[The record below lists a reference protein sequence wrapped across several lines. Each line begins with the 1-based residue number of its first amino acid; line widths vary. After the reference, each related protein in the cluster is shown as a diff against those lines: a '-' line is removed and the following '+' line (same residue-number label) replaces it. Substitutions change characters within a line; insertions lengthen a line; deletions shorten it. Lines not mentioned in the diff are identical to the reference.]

1 MLVFCWY
8 LWHGFRIAANLRSAW
23 ALLLGSTEKHV
34 TSHMD
39 TQDRQDVKK
48 EQWLTNWHDDDD
60 DEDLNIYT
68 SPMIFGL
75 ENGGVNVRRKRQFF
89 SVKKVL

>member
-1 MLVFCWY
+1 
-8 LWHGFRIAANLRSAW
+8 
-23 ALLLGSTEKHV
+23 
-34 TSHMD
+34 MD